1 MRLFARMSTEFV
13 RDTTDRPTDSSR
25 VALPV
30 RWRAKDRSRK
40 CHTVEAKDMF
50 ARAVGAATDQPPRKV
65 GSSGLEVHSFRA
77 YGAGGGIAD
86 ETKLSP
92 VSDLVIL

>member
-13 RDTTDRPTDSSR
+13 RVTTDRLFTR
-25 VALPV
+25 VGLPV
-30 RWRAKDRSRK
+30 RWRAKDCSRK

-65 GSSGLEVHSFRA
+65 GSSGFEVHSMPRIRGRGR
-77 YGAGGGIAD
+77 YSG
-86 ETKLSP
+86 
-92 VSDLVIL
+92 